1 MTNEQAIH
9 QAYELAK
16 ERYQELGVD
25 TEEVLAKLAQLSL
38 SIHCWQGDD
47 VHGFIN
53 PETDLKDGLTVSGSY
68 PGRAKTPAQL
78 TADLKQALALIPGP
92 KKKVALHTIYAVTD
106 RKKDLDEIGPEDFKY
121 WVDWAKEQG
130 VGLDM
135 NGTFFSHPMVKDNFT
150 LASPDKA
157 VRDFWIKV
165 GKQSRQI
172 ANYFGKELGVQ
183 AVNNFWIPDGFKDN
197 PIDKLS
203 PRRRLMESLD
213 EILAEKLPEA
223 NTIEAYEGKLFGT
236 GIESYTVGSHEF
248 YANYWRRPLPPNGR
262 CLRQILQFL
271 IIWQGL
277 AVARIPAGSLG
288 LRPRGDFR
296 RCLSPDC
303 PFPSKGWLTS

>member
-213 EILAEKLPEA
+213 EILAEELPEA

-248 YANYWRRPLPPNGR
+248 YANYALTRNKLWTPATSTQRKMSQISSPASYYLARACSCTYPGR
-262 CLRQILQFL
+262 F
-271 IIWQGL
+271 
-277 AVARIPAGSLG
+277 AGTQTT
-288 LRPRGDFR
+288 
-296 RCLSPDC
+296 
-303 PFPSKGWLTS
+303 W

>member
-25 TEEVLAKLAQLSL
+25 TEEVLAKVAQLSL

-78 TADLKQALALIPGP
+78 TADLKQALALIPGS

-121 WVDWAKEQG
+121 WVDWAKEQQ

-172 ANYFGKELGVQ
+172 ANYFGKKLGVQ

-213 EILAEKLPEA
+213 EILAEELPQ
-223 NTIEAYEGKLFGT
+223 TRSKRT
-236 GIESYTVGSHEF
+236 K
-248 YANYWRRPLPPNGR
+248 ANYLGR
-262 CLRQILQFL
+262 ESSH
-271 IIWQGL
+271 
-277 AVARIPAGSLG
+277 IPSA
-288 LRPRGDFR
+288 PMNFM
-296 RCLSPDC
+296 
-303 PFPSKGWLTS
+303 LTTP